1 MTRRSS
7 LEFGSLRL
15 GSRAKLAAWLFAGAL
30 VGLAGFTES
39 AQAIEPARAF
49 LEGLR
54 ERGYY
59 DVAIDYLDVAAKNPA
74 VPAEFKTT
82 LQYERGVTLVDGAKA
97 QRDPALREKQL
108 DEGQQALQKFIGS
121 NSSHILVIAA
131 RSHLGNVVVERA
143 RARMKKSEKALPAQK
158 SAFLT
163 EARTF
168 YTEALKVFEDLTT
181 EIGEKL
187 KAYPAALDEKKEAKK
202 FEEREQFRKDYLQS
216 QLLQAATR
224 EEMAE
229 TYEAGAK
236 DRTTALETAAK
247 EYGEIYSKYRTR
259 LAGLY
264 ARMYQAR
271 CLQKLGKHKDALG
284 YFNELLANPD
294 NPEPFRVMRVKVT
307 ELAMASWIDQKLYLE
322 IIDKNKEKRPVQ
334 LVDSARP
341 AEDRSEEFMSIRVD
355 IARAMKLYADELK
368 AKDAKDPNA
377 RKLLVDGGKLVR
389 YVMKFPGP
397 FQERARNMIG
407 DFGGDGGEVT
417 DKPEPKNFA
426 DARKVGK
433 ESIDEMQAANTL
445 VKSLP
450 DRLKTLKDPAER
462 TETQKQLEDAT
473 KQAAQATDDAVRY
486 LKLAMGYVE
495 PATPVEEVNL
505 VRYLLCYLA
514 YTKAEYLE
522 AAVVGDFI
530 SRRYPDAQGARQC
543 AKITMASYIKLYGE
557 KDPQNPDE
565 KKDFEAQQI
574 VSICKYITQKWPDST
589 EAAEA
594 LNTLIPFMIKE
605 KRLAEAQTYLDQIP
619 ADHAS
624 RGAAELKMGQALWAA
639 YLEGSKQLRDWE
651 NGTEIKPEGVDLAAK
666 KTELDSLKSKAKTT
680 LIDGVARMQAS
691 GEVNPIVVTAVLSL
705 AQIYV
710 DTNEPAKAAALLE
723 DPKVGTLVLVRKND
737 PTTQREGFPE
747 ETYKTALRSYISS
760 LGTAGGNADETVT
773 KAKGVMESLNQLVS
787 ADEKGQSKLIGIYV
801 SLARDLQKQMELAEP
816 ASKVA
821 LGKGFEAFLG
831 QMAKES
837 KDLKVL
843 NWVAETY
850 RGMGESF
857 GPASK
862 GINPEAA
869 RYFAE
874 ANATYQRILDT
885 GKKDP
890 TYLQPAMATSLRLSV
905 ARTNRSM
912 GKFKEA
918 MDLFDEILKAQN
930 MLLPVQIEAARTYQD
945 WGALKGEKMED
956 NYQRAIFGARPMKD
970 PKTKQDK
977 NNVWGWAQV
986 ARIVASN
993 AQYKDIFHEARFNLA
1008 LCRYNYAM
1016 AQKTDV
1022 KKKEQLAYAKKDVAI
1037 MYGFYP
1043 DLGGDKWRAQ
1053 YDSLLKNVQQAL
1065 GERPLGLAALRQPE
1079 PPAANSTTPTK
1090 AGTTTAPTTTTK
1102 AAGSATSAK

>member
-7 LEFGSLRL
+7 PGKINA
-15 GSRAKLAAWLFAGAL
+15 AKVAGLLLATAI
-30 VGLAGFTES
+30 VGQLAGTYS

-59 DVAIDYLDVAAKNPA
+59 DVAIDYLDNAAKNPA
-74 VPAEFKTT
+74 VPADFKTT
-82 LQYERGVTLVDGAKA
+82 ILYERGVTLVDGAKA
-97 QRDPALREKQL
+97 QRDPALREKQN
-108 DEGQQALQKFIGS
+108 DEGQKSLEQFIANNGT
-121 NSSHILVIAA
+121 HLLVLSA
-131 RSHLGNVVVERA
+131 RSQLGNVVVERA
-143 RARMKKSEKALPAQK
+143 RLRMKRAEKLPAAQK
-158 SAFLT
+158 SVLWT
-163 EARTF
+163 EARGF
-168 YTEALKVFEDLTT
+168 YGEALKVFEDLTA

-187 KAYPAALDEKKEAKK
+187 KAYPASLDEKKEAKK

-229 TYEAGAK
+229 TYEAGVK
-236 DRTTALETAAK
+236 ERNTALDAAAK
-247 EYGEIYSKYRTR
+247 EYGEIYNKYRTR

-307 ELAMASWIDQKLYLE
+307 ELAMASWIDQKLYQE
-322 IIDKNKEKRPVQ
+322 IIDKNKEKRPMQ

-341 AEDRSEEFMSIRVD
+341 AEDRSEEFMSMRID
-355 IARAMKLYADELK
+355 IARAMKLYSEELK
-368 AKDAKDPNA
+368 AKDAKDPNVK
-377 RKLLVDGGKLVR
+377 KLLSDGGKLVR
-389 YVMKFPGP
+389 YVAKFPGP
-397 FQERARNMIG
+397 FQEKARGMLG
-407 DFGGDGGEVT
+407 EFGPDGGGTEE
-417 DKPEPKNFA
+417 KPEPKNFA
-426 DARKVGK
+426 DARKAGK
-433 ESIDEMQAANTL
+433 ESIDEMQAANAL

-462 TETQKQLEDAT
+462 TETQKQLEDAQ
-473 KQAAQATDDAVRY
+473 KQATAATDDAVRY
-486 LKLAMGYVE
+486 LKMAMGFVE
-495 PATPVEEVNL
+495 PDTAVDDVNL
-505 VRYLLCYLA
+505 VRYLLCFLA
-514 YTKAEYLE
+514 YTKADYYE
-522 AAVVGDFI
+522 AAVLGDFI
-530 SRRYPDAQGARQC
+530 ARRYPDSQGARQC
-543 AKITMASYIKLYGE
+543 AKITMASYIKLYGA
-557 KDPQNPDE
+557 KDPKNPEE

-574 VSICKYITQKWPDST
+574 IAICKYITQKWADST

-619 ADHAS
+619 KDHAS
-624 RGAAELKMGQALWAA
+624 RGQAELKMGQALWAA

-651 NGTEIKPEGVDLAAK
+651 NETEIKPEGVDLAAK
-666 KTELDSLKSKAKTT
+666 KAELEQLKTRAKST
-680 LIDGVARMQAS
+680 LVDGVARMQAS

-710 DTNEPAKAAALLE
+710 DTNEPVKAAALLE

-760 LGTAGGNADETVT
+760 LGTAGAKADETVT
-773 KAKGVMESLNQLVS
+773 KAKGVMESLNQMVS
-787 ADEKGQSKLIGIYV
+787 QDEKGQSKLIGIYV
-801 SLARDLQKQMELAEP
+801 SLAKDLQKQMELAEP
-816 ASKVA
+816 AAKVA

-862 GINPEAA
+862 GINAEAK
-869 RYFAE
+869 RYFE
-874 ANATYQRILDT
+874 LANSTYQRILDT
-885 GKKDP
+885 GKSNP
-890 TYLQPAMATSLRLSV
+890 TFLTPAMAISLRLQV
-905 ARTNRSM
+905 ARTHRAM
-912 GKFKEA
+912 GNFTEA
-918 MDLFDEILKAQN
+918 MNLFDEILKTQN

-945 WGALKGEKMED
+945 WGAAGDKMEV
-956 NYQRAIFGARPMKD
+956 NYQRAIFGARPQKD

-977 NNVWGWAQV
+977 NNIWGWAQLSKMV
-986 ARIVASN
+986 SSN
-993 AQYKDIFHEARFNLA
+993 AQYKDVFHEARFNLA
-1008 LCRYNYAM
+1008 LCRYQFAM
-1016 AQKTDV
+1016 KQKTPAD
-1022 KKKEQLAYAKKDVAI
+1022 KTAQLNYAKKDVAI

-1043 DLGGDKWRAQ
+1043 DLGGDKWKTQ
-1053 YDSLLKNVQQAL
+1053 YDSLLKNIQSAL
-1065 GERPLGLAALRQPE
+1065 GERPLGLAGLKTAE
-1079 PPAANSTTPTK
+1079 PAPATKTTPAKGSTAPAA
-1090 AGTTTAPTTTTK
+1090 ATK
-1102 AAGSATSAK
+1102 AAGSATSVK

>member
-1 MTRRSS
+1 MNRRTSPGNTAVGNMNS
-7 LEFGSLRL
+7 
-15 GSRAKLAAWLFAGAL
+15 AKLAGWLLAAAL
-30 VGLAGFTES
+30 LSQLGGLPA
-39 AQAIEPARAF
+39 ARAIEPARAF

-59 DVAIDYLDVAAKNPA
+59 DVAIDYLDNAAKNPA
-74 VPAEFKTT
+74 VPADFKTSI
-82 LQYERGVTLVDGAKA
+82 LYERGVTLVDGAKV
-97 QRDPALREKQL
+97 QRDPVLREKQN
-108 DEGQQALQKFIGS
+108 DEGQKSLEQFIANNGT
-121 NSSHILVIAA
+121 HLLVLSA
-131 RSHLGNVVVERA
+131 RSQLGNVVVERA
-143 RARMKKSEKALPAQK
+143 RLRMKKSEKALPAQK
-158 SAFLT
+158 SPLLT
-163 EARTF
+163 EARGF
-168 YTEALKVFEDLTT
+168 YAEALKVFESLTE

-187 KAYPAALDEKKEAKK
+187 KAYPASLDEKKEAKK

-236 DRTTALETAAK
+236 DRNTALDVAAK
-247 EYGEIYSKYRTR
+247 EYGEIYNKYRTR

-271 CLQKLGKHKDALG
+271 CLQKLGKHKEALG

-294 NPEPFRVMRVKVT
+294 NPEPFRVMRIKVT
-307 ELAMASWIDQKLYLE
+307 ELAMASWIDQKLYQE
-322 IIDKNKEKRPVQ
+322 IIDKNKEKRPMQ

-341 AEDRSEEFMSIRVD
+341 AEDKSEEFMSMRID
-355 IARAMKLYADELK
+355 IARAMKLYSEELK
-368 AKDAKDPNA
+368 ATNAKDPNIKKLVGDG
-377 RKLLVDGGKLVR
+377 RKLVA
-389 YVMKFPGP
+389 YVAKFPGP
-397 FQERARNMIG
+397 FQEKARGMLG
-407 DFGGDGGEVT
+407 DFGAAEAGTEE
-417 DKPEPKNFA
+417 KPEPKNFA
-426 DARKVGK
+426 DARKAGK
-433 ESIDEMQAANTL
+433 ESIDEMQAANAL

-450 DRLKTLKDPAER
+450 ERLKTIRDPAEKA
-462 TETQKQLEDAT
+462 EVQKQLQDAQ
-473 KQAAQATDDAVRY
+473 KQATAAGEDAVRY
-486 LKLAMGYVE
+486 LKLAMGFVE
-495 PATPVEEVNL
+495 PDTAVDDVNL
-505 VRYLLCYLA
+505 VRYLLCFLA
-514 YTKAEYLE
+514 YSEADYFE
-522 AAVVGDFI
+522 AAVLGDFI
-530 SRRYPDAQGARQC
+530 ARRYPDSQGARQC

-557 KDPQNPDE
+557 KDPKNPDE

-574 VSICKYITQKWPDST
+574 ISICKYITQKWPDAA

-619 ADHAS
+619 KEHAS
-624 RGAAELKMGQALWAA
+624 RGAAELKMGQALWAS
-639 YLEGSKQLRDWE
+639 YLEGSQQVRDWE
-651 NGTEIKPEGVDLAAK
+651 NDTEIKPEGVDVAAK
-666 KTELDSLKSKAKTT
+666 KAELEQLKTRAKST

-710 DTNEPAKAAALLE
+710 DTNEPGKAAALLE
-723 DPKVGTLVLVRKND
+723 DPKIGTLVLVRKND

-747 ETYKTALRSYISS
+747 LTYKTALRSYISS
-760 LGTAGGNADETVT
+760 LGSAGAKADETVG
-773 KAKGVMESLNQLVS
+773 KAKGVMESLNQMVS
-787 ADEKGQSKLIGIYV
+787 QDEKGQSKLIGIYV
-801 SLARDLQKQMELAEP
+801 SLAKDLQKQMELAEP
-816 ASKVA
+816 AAKVA

-869 RYFAE
+869 RYFNE

-890 TYLQPAMATSLRLSV
+890 KFLTPAMATSLKLQV
-905 ARTNRSM
+905 ARTNRAM

-918 MDLFDEILKAQN
+918 MDLFDEILKGSN
-930 MLLPVQIEAARTYQD
+930 MLLPVQVEAARTYQD
-945 WGALKGEKMED
+945 WGALPGDKMED
-956 NYQRAIFGARPMKD
+956 NYQRAIFGARPAKD

-977 NNVWGWAQV
+977 NNIWGWAHLSK
-986 ARIVASN
+986 IVASN
-993 AQYKDIFHEARFNLA
+993 AQYKDVFHEARFNLA
-1008 LCRYNYAM
+1008 LCRYQFAM
-1016 AQKTDV
+1016 KQKKAND
-1022 KKKEQLAYAKKDVAI
+1022 KKTQLEYAKKDVAI

-1043 DLGGDKWRAQ
+1043 DLGGDKWKTQ
-1053 YDSLLKNVQQAL
+1053 YDSLLKNIQSAM
-1065 GERPLGLAALRQPE
+1065 GERPLGLAALKSSEQ
-1079 PPAANSTTPTK
+1079 PPATKTTPAKGSTP
-1090 AGTTTAPTTTTK
+1090 ATTTK
-1102 AAGSATSAK
+1102 AAGSATSVK